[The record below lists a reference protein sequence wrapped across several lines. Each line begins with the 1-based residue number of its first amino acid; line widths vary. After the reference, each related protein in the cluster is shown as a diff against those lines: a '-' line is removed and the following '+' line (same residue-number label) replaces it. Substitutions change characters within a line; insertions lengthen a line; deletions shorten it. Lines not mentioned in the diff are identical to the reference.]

1 MTDAA
6 LGFLLLGI
14 AMVVVLGIVFV
25 MASRGGGPRGPEAK
39 PPAGVHMPG
48 PSFLPVVFSVAVAL
62 LGAGVAFKPEEQ
74 IANWFILV
82 PGAVLLV
89 AGMVAWVRAANR
101 EWHDVEHGSHHD
113 DSPAH

>member
-14 AMVVVLGIVFV
+14 AMLVVLGIVFI
-25 MASRGGGPRGPEAK
+25 MASRGGAPRGAEPT

-48 PSFLPVVFSVAVAL
+48 PSFLPVVFSVALAL
-62 LGAGVAFKPEEQ
+62 LGAGVVFRSEDQ

-82 PGAVLLV
+82 PGVLLLV
-89 AGMVAWVRAANR
+89 AGMFAWVRAANR

-113 DSPAH
+113 DGTAH